1 MVKDQT
7 ADPASE
13 GGPMPLSLQ
22 LASTSADFVRL
33 RRYSWRPGLGEL
45 GAGERCQVAA
55 LGQTGS
61 SPAVLSEESSSVRS
75 SISTVL
81 LVPAAPP
88 PVWGREGEGTCP
100 QLCLWL
106 DHLAPPSGGPQVA
119 NGQRIY
125 ISKDI
130 LHWQTVWASLGGCS
144 LVCEQREGLCLPP
157 AVSGANVGAL

>member
-1 MVKDQT
+1 MSWELESDARSLLWDRLVHPQLCYLKKVQVC
-7 ADPASE
+7 APQF
-13 GGPMPLSLQ
+13 PLS
-22 LASTSADFVRL
+22 
-33 RRYSWRPGLGEL
+33 P
-45 GAGERCQVAA
+45 
-55 LGQTGS
+55 
-61 SPAVLSEESSSVRS
+61 
-75 SISTVL
+75 VL